1 MKTCGACKHDQR
13 DRIAD
18 LLLRRTPMSKIS
30 AETGLSIA
38 TIHRHKQH
46 ISSMMVPA
54 TRAREAADAQS
65 LLDRVENL
73 IAQSQTIAVQAQKK
87 KEWRAA
93 TMALREVRGC
103 LELLARLSGELQA
116 ATNISLHKHLHVEA
130 QSTLPRTAEECDR
143 EIAEYVRQ
151 GTLGFN
157 LNEFCRLKA
166 LLEPGNV
173 LDAAEYESSALLVG
187 TDAGGVTS

>member
-1 MKTCGACKHDQR
+1 
-13 DRIAD
+13 
-18 LLLRRTPMSKIS
+18 MSKIS

-73 IAQSQTIAVQAQKK
+73 ISQSQTIAVQAQKK

-116 ATNISLHKHLHVEA
+116 ATNVSLHRHLHIEA
-130 QSTLPRTAEECDR
+130 QSALPRTAEECDR
-143 EIAEYVRQ
+143 EVAEYVRQ

-157 LNEFCRLKA
+157 LDEFYRLKA
-166 LLEPGNV
+166 LLEPGTV
-173 LDAAEYESSALLVG
+173 LDAAEYESSASLAAADTEQLV
-187 TDAGGVTS
+187 SRS